1 MHDREWD
8 LRSQI
13 DVWRIAV
20 LNGEQLRAQK
30 HVDQLSKLV
39 VDVAVAGAYGEVMKT
54 ICMVV
59 RHQMLRTPQHH
70 KHSD

>member
-8 LRSQI
+8 VGSQI

-39 VDVAVAGAYGEVMKT
+39 LDVVVADAYGEVMKT
-54 ICMVV
+54 IRMVV
-59 RHQMLRTPQHH
+59 RHQMRRTPQHH
-70 KHSD
+70 KYSD

>member
-8 LRSQI
+8 LGSQI

-39 VDVAVAGAYGEVMKT
+39 VDVVVADAYGEVVKI

-59 RHQMLRTPQHH
+59 RHQMRSTPQHH
-70 KHSD
+70 KYSD